1 MVAKGDFMALYT
13 KATITDENRK
23 NIQDALSLTG
33 AEISIFS
40 LSLGEIG
47 PIIPHTKGYV
57 EVYAVLRGRGE
68 ITIENREKIS
78 LSEGEWIR
86 ISPRAIRQ
94 ISAARYSDVKYL
106 LIRLK
111 A

>member
-1 MVAKGDFMALYT
+1 MALYT
-13 KATITDENRK
+13 KATVTDENRK
-23 NIQDALSLTG
+23 NIHDALSLTG
-33 AEISIFS
+33 AEISIIT

-57 EVYAVLRGRGE
+57 EVYSVLKGRGE
-68 ITIENREKIS
+68 ITIENREKVS
-78 LSEGEWIR
+78 LSEGDWLR

-94 ISAARYSDVKYL
+94 VSASRYSDVKYL

-111 A
+111 VQSPS